1 MVPTLPRIVIDTNVL
16 LGLWI
21 FSEPSLSS
29 LRAALDDGTVT
40 AVRCTETDGEFAEVL
55 ARPDL
60 LDVDPARQQAVL
72 ESWRARA
79 VTDRAD
85 RPCALDLLKLAKE
98 GATLG
103 AADYCPGVLGHRPQ
117 LLVTLQ
123 GKPPLTPAFSR

>member
-1 MVPTLPRIVIDTNVL
+1 VVPTLPRIVIDTNVL

-40 AVRCTETDGEFAEVL
+40 AVRRSGLQIIVPECWVID
-55 ARPDL
+55 
-60 LDVDPARQQAVL
+60 
-72 ESWRARA
+72 
-79 VTDRAD
+79 
-85 RPCALDLLKLAKE
+85 
-98 GATLG
+98 
-103 AADYCPGVLGHRPQ
+103 PQ